1 MLQVGRERLLEGRA
15 LHLVLELLVG
25 HRGGGVHVDADG
37 RAGAVGQRDDLD
49 ARGAG
54 HLRACKVG
62 HPGWWVGPT
71 LEEATLKAL
80 CRP

>member
-1 MLQVGRERLLEGRA
+1 MRPHAGDGGVSGEGRGRVLQVGRERLLEGRA

-62 HPGWWVGPT
+62 HPG
-71 LEEATLKAL
+71 
-80 CRP
+80 